1 MPPMLPPRLEGETG
15 RGPRRLGRRGACCRA
30 ELDKGVAAAL
40 AVALMVLAV
49 APASAQMPPC
59 APCVGLAADDPGA
72 VVRLLGEAPA
82 LEEGAHLYLR
92 WRVPL
97 DGTADP
103 SMAGRVADVGATPWL
118 VLVFRVPSPVA
129 DHATELARE
138 LEEAARLAAAA
149 PPSLHVEV
157 AWEVPLETADAIRDY
172 GFLVKR
178 ASVAVTGARPE
189 ARVVTGVLPLDR
201 SLLEELYAADVA
213 AYLDG
218 LAFGELRGEALT
230 EAVELAA
237 EVDPGRWVIH
247 DAGELPEDPWLA
259 LPEAARSAAAGAT
272 VSFFRA
278 GAGELGREDLA
289 PLLLLAREFSGDLA
303 YDPYSAPSGGSG
315 GWAFVRSEDLR
326 LAVIVDR
333 GEAGAP
339 TSFTFSDRELR
350 NAVRVAAD
358 GTTERLVAGSVP
370 NGYMVEVAGA
380 AQVAVLRLERPTAAE
395 LGGFAESLDVSQV
408 RELPVEEILRRLQAF
423 EDAQDRRLHHYE
435 ATYTQHFRYRPGEGI
450 QVIEA
455 SFAGPYFYHRG
466 EGFDWVWQR
475 FLVNGVLWR
484 GEIPKLPLLQ
494 PARAAARPLEIHLD
508 RQYRYSLRGT
518 DTVNGRDCWVVDFD
532 PSAAVE
538 GANLWKGTVWVDRQL
553 FARVKTRA
561 LQLGL
566 SGDVI
571 SNEQTTLT
579 EPVDAAGNPAPW
591 DPSSFFLP
599 TRVNAQELQSI
610 LNTAVQVEK
619 ESFLTD
625 IRVNAE
631 GFAERLA
638 AAHASPDTMLRDTP
652 DGLRYL
658 DRNEDGTRVVRE
670 RDDPNRWFALGGV
683 YWDETQDY
691 PVPLVGVDFFSSDFQ
706 DTGTQVNLLFA
717 GVLLNGNW
725 AEPSLFGS
733 RWDTGARVFGFFLAG
748 DDELYRDGELSP
760 DETVSSREALV
771 TLYLGRPIGS
781 FLKFDVSYGLQWDDF
796 SRADDTA
803 EEFVVPETTW
813 TSALAVDL
821 SYSRWGYRLG
831 LAASA
836 NDRHSWDYWGLPG
849 NDEYS
854 PDQQDY
860 MWWSAVLGKTWWP
873 GRFGKVGL
881 ELEHLDGNDLDR
893 FSKYDFSTFGRGR
906 VAGYQGGLVTAS
918 TADGV
923 HASGGLN
930 IAEALRVEG
939 RVDVVW
945 ATDEA
950 TGLDRELLAGVG
962 LNGTVI
968 GPWQTVVN
976 FDVGVPVAGPADSFT
991 VFVTFLKLFK

>member
-1 MPPMLPPRLEGETG
+1 MVSSDLKRPVGSAAGT
-15 RGPRRLGRRGACCRA
+15 RA
-30 ELDKGVAAAL
+30 SLAAILILLVAAA
-40 AVALMVLAV
+40 
-49 APASAQMPPC
+49 ASAQTPPC
-59 APCVGLAADDPGA
+59 APCVGLEVDDPEA
-72 VVRLLGEAPA
+72 VVRLLGEEPP
-82 LEEGAHLYLR
+82 LGEGTRLYLR

-103 SMAGRVADVGATPWL
+103 NLADRVAAAGATPWL
-118 VLVFRVPSPVA
+118 VLSFRAPSPIA
-129 DHATELARE
+129 DHAPEFAAE

-149 PPSLHVEV
+149 PPSLHCEL
-157 AWEVPLETADAIRDY
+157 AWEQALDSAAAMRDY
-172 GFLVKR
+172 AFLVER
-178 ASVAVTGARPE
+178 ASVAVTGAQPE
-189 ARVVTGVLPLDR
+189 ARVITGTLPRDR
-201 SLLEELYAADVA
+201 ALLEEFYAADVA

-218 LAFGELRGEALT
+218 LDVGELRGEALAG
-230 EAVELAA
+230 AVAMAA
-237 EVDPGRWVIH
+237 DIDPGRRLVH
-247 DAGELPEDPWLA
+247 GAGELPEDPWLA
-259 LPEAARSAAAGAT
+259 LPEAARSSAAGAT

-278 GAGELGREDLA
+278 AAGTLATADLQ

-303 YDPYSAPSGGSG
+303 YDPYSAPAGGSG
-315 GWAFVRSEDLR
+315 GWAFVRAEDLG

-333 GEAGAP
+333 GEVEGP
-339 TSFTFSDRELR
+339 TVFTFSDRDLR
-350 NAVRVAAD
+350 NPVRVHAD
-358 GTTERLVAGSVP
+358 GTTERVVAGSVP
-370 NGYMVEVAGA
+370 AGFMVEVAGA
-380 AQVAVLRLERPTAAE
+380 EPVAVLRLERPTAAE
-395 LGGFAESLDVSQV
+395 LGGFAEQVDVSEV
-408 RELPVEEILRRLQAF
+408 RGLPVEEILRRLQAF

-455 SFAGPYFYHRG
+455 SFSGPYFYHRG

-484 GEIPKLPLLQ
+484 GQIPKLPLLQ

-518 DTVNGRDCWVVDFD
+518 DTVNGRDCWVVDFE
-532 PSAAVE
+532 PSAEVE

-625 IRVNAE
+625 IRINAD

-638 AAHASPDTMLRDTP
+638 AAYASPETMLRDTP
-652 DGLRYL
+652 GGLRYL

-691 PVPLVGVDFFSSDFQ
+691 PVPLVGIDFFSSDFQ
-706 DTGTQVNLLFA
+706 DTGAQVNLLFA

-733 RWDTGARVFGFFLAG
+733 RWDAGARVFGFFLAG
-748 DDELYRDGELSP
+748 DEELYRDGELAP
-760 DETVSSREALV
+760 EETVTSREGFV
-771 TLYLGRPIGS
+771 SLYLGRPIGS
-781 FLKFDVSYGLQWDDF
+781 FLKLDASYGLEWDDF
-796 SRADDTA
+796 GRADDTA
-803 EEFVVPETTW
+803 AEFVVPESTW
-813 TSALAVDL
+813 TSSLGFDL
-821 SYSRWGYRLG
+821 SYSRSGYRLG
-831 LAASA
+831 LQASA
-836 NDRHSWDYWGLPG
+836 NKREKWEFWGFPG
-849 NDEYS
+849 NGEYS
-854 PDQQDY
+854 PDQQDFTR
-860 MWWSAVLGKTWWP
+860 WSVVLGKTWWP
-873 GRFGKVGL
+873 GSFGKLGV
-881 ELEHLDGNDLDR
+881 ELEHLDGSDLDR
-893 FSKYDFSTFGRGR
+893 FSKYDFSTFGLGR

-918 TADGV
+918 SADGV
-923 HASGGLN
+923 HAAGGLN
-930 IAEALRVEG
+930 IAEALRLEG

-991 VFVTFLKLFK
+991 VFITFLKLFK

>member
-1 MPPMLPPRLEGETG
+1 MTMAPWKHRTARVGEL
-15 RGPRRLGRRGACCRA
+15 RRLASSGAA
-30 ELDKGVAAAL
+30 VAVIFVAVLIALSPAAAR
-40 AVALMVLAV
+40 
-49 APASAQMPPC
+49 AQTPPC
-59 APCVGLAADDPGA
+59 APCIGLAVDDPEA
-72 VVRLLGEAPA
+72 VVRLLGESAP
-82 LEEGAHLYLR
+82 LRDGARLYLR

-103 SMAGRVADVGATPWL
+103 GLAGRVAAAGATPWL
-118 VLVFRVPSPVA
+118 VLSFKVPSPIA
-129 DHATELARE
+129 DHAAQLAEELG
-138 LEEAARLAAAA
+138 EAARLAAAA
-149 PPSLHVEV
+149 PPSLHCELAWDEELGTV
-157 AWEVPLETADAIRDY
+157 AAMRDY
-172 GFLVKR
+172 AFLVKR
-178 ASVAVTGARPE
+178 ASVAVTGAQPE
-189 ARVVTGVLPLDR
+189 ARVLTGPLPRDR
-201 SLLEELYAADVA
+201 ALLEELYAADVA

-218 LAFGELRGEALT
+218 LGFGELRGEALA
-230 EAVELAA
+230 EAVELATDI
-237 EVDPGRWVIH
+237 DPGRRLVH
-247 DAGELPEDPWLA
+247 EAGELPEDPWRA

-278 GAGELGREDLA
+278 DAGGIGREELA
-289 PLLLLAREFSGDLA
+289 PLLLLANEFSGDLA
-303 YDPYSAPSGGSG
+303 YDPYSAPTGGSG
-315 GWAFVRSEDLR
+315 GWAFVRAEDLG
-326 LAVIVDR
+326 LEVIVDR
-333 GEAGAP
+333 GEADGP
-339 TSFTFSDRELR
+339 TAFTFSDRELR
-350 NAVRVAAD
+350 NPVRVAAD
-358 GTTERLVAGSVP
+358 GSAEKVVAGSVP
-370 NGYMVEVAGA
+370 AGFMVEVGGAGR
-380 AQVAVLRLERPTAAE
+380 VAVLRLERPSAAE
-395 LGGFAESLDVSQV
+395 LGGFAESLDVSQL

-423 EDAQDRRLHHYE
+423 EDAQDRRLRHYE

-466 EGFDWVWQR
+466 EGFDWLWQR

-484 GEIPKLPLLQ
+484 GQIPKLPLLQ

-508 RQYRYSLRGT
+508 RQYRYRLRGT
-518 DTVNGRDCWVVDFD
+518 DTVAGRDCWVVDFE
-532 PSAAVE
+532 PAEAVE
-538 GANLWKGTVWVDRQL
+538 GASLWKGTVWIDRVL
-553 FARVKTRA
+553 YARVKTRA

-566 SGDVI
+566 AGDVI

-579 EPVDAAGNPAPW
+579 EPVDAQGNPAPW
-591 DPSSFFLP
+591 DASSFFLP

-610 LNTAVQVEK
+610 LNAAVQVEK
-619 ESFLTD
+619 ESLLTD
-625 IRVNAE
+625 IRINAE
-631 GFAERLA
+631 GYSERLA
-638 AAHASPDTMLRDTP
+638 AAHASQDTMLRDTP

-706 DTGTQVNLLFA
+706 DTGTQVNVIFA

-733 RWDTGARVFGFFLAG
+733 RWDAGARVFGFFLGG
-748 DDELYRDGELSP
+748 DEELYRDGELSP
-760 DETVSSREALV
+760 EETVSEREADLA
-771 TLYLGRPIGS
+771 LYLGRPIGS
-781 FLKFDVSYGLQWDDF
+781 FLKLDLSYGLEWDDYG
-796 SRADDTA
+796 RADDTA
-803 EEFVVPETTW
+803 DDFVVPETTL
-813 TSALAVDL
+813 TSSFAVDL

-831 LAASA
+831 LEASA
-836 NDRHSWDYWGLPG
+836 NDRHSWSAWGLPG
-849 NDEYS
+849 NAEYS
-854 PDQQDY
+854 PEQQDFTR
-860 MWWSAVLGKTWWP
+860 WSAVLGKTWWP
-873 GRFGKVGL
+873 GRFGKLGV
-881 ELEHLDGNDLDR
+881 ELEHLDGDDLDR
-893 FSKYDFSTFGRGR
+893 FSKYDFSTFGLGR
-906 VAGYQGGLVTAS
+906 VAGYQGGLVTAT

-923 HASGGLN
+923 HAAGGLN

-945 ATDEA
+945 ASDEA

>member
-1 MPPMLPPRLEGETG
+1 MSRHLSITPWNHRTAREGEL
-15 RGPRRLGRRGACCRA
+15 RRPASSGAA
-30 ELDKGVAAAL
+30 VAVIVVAVLIALSPVAAR
-40 AVALMVLAV
+40 
-49 APASAQMPPC
+49 AQMPPC
-59 APCVGLAADDPGA
+59 APCVGLEVDDPEA
-72 VVRLLGEAPA
+72 VVRLLGEGPP
-82 LEEGAHLYLR
+82 LGEGERMYLR

-103 SMAGRVADVGATPWL
+103 LLAGRAAEAGATPWL
-118 VLVFRVPSPVA
+118 VLTFRVPSPVA

-157 AWEVPLETADAIRDY
+157 AWEAPLDSAAAMRDY
-172 GFLVKR
+172 AFLFKR

-189 ARVVTGVLPLDR
+189 ARVFTGVLPRDR

-218 LAFGELRGEALT
+218 LTVGELRGEALA
-230 EAVELAA
+230 ESVELAA
-237 EVDPGRWVIH
+237 DIDPGRWVIH
-247 DAGELPEDPWLA
+247 DAGELPEDPWRA

-272 VSFFRA
+272 VSFFRSP
-278 GAGELGREDLA
+278 AGELEPGDLA

-303 YDPYSAPSGGSG
+303 YDLYSTPAGGSG
-315 GWAFVRSEDLR
+315 SWAFVRAEDLG
-326 LAVIVDR
+326 LVVIVDR
-333 GEAGAP
+333 GVSDQP
-339 TSFTFSDRELR
+339 TAFTFSDRELR
-350 NAVRVAAD
+350 NPVRVTAD
-358 GTTERLVAGSVP
+358 GSTERVVAGSTP
-370 NGYMVEVAGA
+370 DGYLVEVGGAG
-380 AQVAVLRLERPTAAE
+380 QVAVLRLERPTAAE
-395 LGGFAESLDVSQV
+395 LGGFAEQVDVSEV
-408 RELPVEEILRRLQAF
+408 RGLPVEEILRRLQAF
-423 EDAQDRRLHHYE
+423 EDAQDRRLRHYE

-455 SFAGPYFYHRG
+455 SFAGPFFYHRG
-466 EGFDWVWQR
+466 EGFDWLWQR

-484 GEIPKLPLLQ
+484 GKIPKLPLLQ
-494 PARAAARPLEIHLD
+494 PAQAAARPLEIHLD

-518 DTVNGRDCWVVDFD
+518 DAVAGRDCWVVDFE
-532 PSAAVE
+532 PAAPVE
-538 GANLWKGTVWVDRQL
+538 GSNLWKGAVWIDREL

-566 SGDVI
+566 AGDVI

-579 EPVDAAGNPAPW
+579 EPVDAGGRPAPW
-591 DPSSFFLP
+591 EPSSFFLP
-599 TRVNAQELQSI
+599 TNVTAQELQSI

-619 ESFLTD
+619 ESLLTD
-625 IRVNAE
+625 IRINAD
-631 GFAERLA
+631 GFSDRLA
-638 AAHASPDTMLRDTP
+638 AAHASSDTMLRDTP

-683 YWDETQDY
+683 YWDEGQDY
-691 PVPLVGVDFFSSDFQ
+691 PIPLVGVDFFSSDFQ
-706 DTGTQVNLLFA
+706 GTGTQVNLLFA

-733 RWDTGARVFGFFLAG
+733 RWDAGARVFGFFLAG

-760 DETVSSREALV
+760 EETVSSREARLD
-771 TLYLGRPIGS
+771 LYLGRPIGS
-781 FLKFDVSYGLQWDDF
+781 FLKFDLSYGLQWGDYA
-796 SRADDTA
+796 RADDTA
-803 EEFVVPETTW
+803 EEFVMPETTW
-813 TSALAVDL
+813 TSSFAVDL

-831 LAASA
+831 LEASA
-836 NDRHSWDYWGLPG
+836 NDRRSWGFWGFPG
-849 NDEYS
+849 NDEFS
-854 PDQQDY
+854 PDQKDFTR
-860 MWWSAVLGKTWWP
+860 WSAVAGKTWWP
-873 GRFGKVGL
+873 GRFGKVGI
-881 ELEHLDGNDLDR
+881 ELEHLDGDDLDR

-923 HASGGLN
+923 HAVGGLN

-950 TGLDRELLAGVG
+950 TGLDSELLAGVG
-962 LNGTVI
+962 VNGTVI

>member
-1 MPPMLPPRLEGETG
+1 MRIAATAGLILLT
-15 RGPRRLGRRGACCRA
+15 
-30 ELDKGVAAAL
+30 AAA
-40 AVALMVLAV
+40 
-49 APASAQMPPC
+49 ASAQTPPC
-59 APCVGLAADDPGA
+59 APCVGLEVADPEA
-72 VVRLLGEAPA
+72 VVRLLGEEPP
-82 LEEGAHLYLR
+82 LGEGTRLYLR

-103 SMAGRVADVGATPWL
+103 HLAGRVAAAGATPWL
-118 VLVFRVPSPVA
+118 VLSFRAPSPIA
-129 DHATELARE
+129 DHAPEFAAELA
-138 LEEAARLAAAA
+138 EAARLAAAA
-149 PPSLHVEV
+149 PPSLHCEL
-157 AWEVPLETADAIRDY
+157 AWEEALDSAAAMRDY
-172 GFLVKR
+172 AFLVKR
-178 ASVAVTGARPE
+178 ASVAVTGAQPE
-189 ARVVTGVLPLDR
+189 ARVITGTLPRDR
-201 SLLEELYAADVA
+201 ALLEELYAADVA

-218 LAFGELRGEALT
+218 LDFGELRGEALA
-230 EAVELAA
+230 EAVGMAA
-237 EVDPGRWVIH
+237 DIDPGRRLAH
-247 DAGELPEDPWLA
+247 CAGELPEDPWRA
-259 LPEAARSAAAGAT
+259 LPEAARSSAAGAT

-278 GAGELGREDLA
+278 DAGTLDTADLR

-303 YDPYSAPSGGSG
+303 YDPYSAPTGGRG
-315 GWAFVRSEDLR
+315 GWAFVRAEDLR
-326 LAVIVDR
+326 LSVIVDR
-333 GEAGAP
+333 GEDEGP
-339 TSFTFSDRELR
+339 TAFTFSDRDLR
-350 NAVRVAAD
+350 NPVRVAAD
-358 GTTERLVAGSVP
+358 GSTERVVSGSVP
-370 NGYMVEVAGA
+370 AGFMVEVGGA

-395 LGGFAESLDVSQV
+395 LGGFAEQVDVSEV
-408 RELPVEEILRRLQAF
+408 RGLPVEEILRRLQAF
-423 EDAQDRRLHHYE
+423 EDAQDRRVHHYE

-518 DTVNGRDCWVVDFD
+518 DTVSGRDCWVVDFE
-532 PSAAVE
+532 PSAPVE
-538 GANLWKGTVWVDRQL
+538 GAHLWKGTVWIDRQL

-566 SGDVI
+566 AGDVI

-579 EPVDAAGNPAPW
+579 EPVDAQGNSAPW
-591 DPSSFFLP
+591 DASSFFLP

-619 ESFLTD
+619 ESLLTEVR
-625 IRVNAE
+625 INAE
-631 GFAERLA
+631 GYSERLA
-638 AAHASPDTMLRDTP
+638 AAHASQDTMLRDTP

-691 PVPLVGVDFFSSDFQ
+691 PVPLVGIDFFSSDFQ
-706 DTGTQVNLLFA
+706 DTGTQVNVIFA

-733 RWDTGARVFGFFLAG
+733 RWDAGARVFGFFLGG
-748 DDELYRDGELSP
+748 DEELYRDGELSP
-760 DETVSSREALV
+760 EETVSEREAELA
-771 TLYLGRPIGS
+771 LYLGRPIGS
-781 FLKFDVSYGLQWDDF
+781 FLKLDLSYGLEWDDYG
-796 SRADDTA
+796 RADDTA
-803 EEFVVPETTW
+803 DDFVVPETTW
-813 TSALAVDL
+813 TSLLAVDL

-831 LAASA
+831 LEASA
-836 NDRHSWDYWGLPG
+836 NDRHSWSAWGLPG
-849 NDEYS
+849 NAEYS
-854 PDQQDY
+854 PEQQDFTR
-860 MWWSAVLGKTWWP
+860 WSAVLGKTWWP
-873 GRFGKVGL
+873 GRFGKLGV
-881 ELEHLDGNDLDR
+881 ELEHLDGDDLDR
-893 FSKYDFSTFGRGR
+893 FSKYDFSTFGLGR
-906 VAGYQGGLVTAS
+906 VAGYQGGLVTAT

-923 HASGGLN
+923 HAAGGLN